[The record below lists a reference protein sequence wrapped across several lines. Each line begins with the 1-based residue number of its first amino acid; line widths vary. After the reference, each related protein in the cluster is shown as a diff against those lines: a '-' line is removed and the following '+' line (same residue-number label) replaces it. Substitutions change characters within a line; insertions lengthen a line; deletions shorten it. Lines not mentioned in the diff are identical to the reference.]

1 MSTPFLEYVVLHCL
15 HKLNGE
21 RTIYSIYHL
30 LSGKK
35 SSQTIQDA
43 HLFQL
48 TKFFKTYSSI
58 TRNHFDEIVKS
69 LVEQS
74 LIFETDEQYY
84 VVTETGLETL
94 KPTYPFLS
102 FLDGWHFQ
110 EGELFWE
117 RLSLLVQV
125 ASHLTEH
132 EAKYVPIQRNRHVQS
147 WVKSFLR
154 QCGVPRTKLSR
165 TLYEELVAYFTQ
177 VSVIDPAVVVIR
189 LTGFQAIGLTEKQA
203 NDTLGLEPTLYHYQ
217 FYALIHDMMNKIQSN
232 RTSYPLL
239 AIVLS
244 DLQTKQPLTES
255 TKKTYE
261 LLNKGF
267 SLEEIGKIRNLKV
280 NTIQDHIVEL
290 ALQIDSFDITPFVD
304 NEKINHIIAAKNK
317 TTSKQLRYI
326 KELVPDTTYFEIRL
340 VMTKYGDEQ

>member
-1 MSTPFLEYVVLHCL
+1 MEYVVLHCL

-58 TRNHFDEIVKS
+58 TRNQFDEIVNS

-74 LIFETDEQYY
+74 MIFETGEQYY
-84 VVTETGLETL
+84 VVSESGFEAL
-94 KPTYPFLS
+94 KTTYPFLS

-110 EGELFWE
+110 EGDLFWE

-125 ASHLTEH
+125 ASHLSEH
-132 EAKYVPIQRNRHVQS
+132 EVKYVPIQRNRHVQA
-147 WVKSFLR
+147 WIKSFLR
-154 QCGVPRTKLSR
+154 QCNVPRAKLSR
-165 TLYEELVAYFTQ
+165 SLYEELIACFTH
-177 VSVIDPAVVVIR
+177 VSEIDPAVVVIR
-189 LTGFQAIGLTEKQA
+189 LTGFQTIGLTEKQA
-203 NDTLGLEPTLYHYQ
+203 SDTLMLEPTLYHYQ

-232 RTSYPLL
+232 RTRFPLL

-244 DLQTKQPLTES
+244 DLQTNVPLTES
-255 TKKTYE
+255 TKKTYD

-290 ALQIDSFDITPFVD
+290 ALQIDSFDITPFIEG
-304 NEKINHIIAAKNK
+304 EKIKHIIAAKNK

-340 VMTKYGDEQ
+340 VMTKYGDER

>member
-21 RTIYSIYHL
+21 RTVYSIYHL

-58 TRNHFDEIVKS
+58 SRNHFEEIVKS

-74 LIFETDEQYY
+74 LIVETNEQYFA
-84 VVTETGLETL
+84 VTELGLEAL
-94 KPTYPFLS
+94 KKTYPFLS
-102 FLDGWHFQ
+102 ALDGWHFQ

-125 ASHLTEH
+125 ASHLSEH
-132 EAKYVPIQRNRHVQS
+132 EAKYVPIQRDRHVQA
-147 WVKSFLR
+147 WIKSFLR
-154 QCGVPRTKLSR
+154 QSGVPRTELSR
-165 TLYEELVAYFTQ
+165 SLYEELVSCFTQ
-177 VSVIDPAVVVIR
+177 MSEIDPSIVVIR

-203 NDTLGLEPTLYHYQ
+203 SDTLGLEPTLYHYQ
-217 FYALIHDMMNKIQSN
+217 FYALIHDMMNNIQSN
-232 RTSYPLL
+232 QTGFPIL
-239 AIVLS
+239 ASVLG
-244 DLQTKQPLTES
+244 DLQTNEPLTES

-267 SLEEIGKIRNLKV
+267 SLEEISKIRNLKV

-290 ALQIDSFDITPFVD
+290 ALQIDSFDITPFVEA
-304 NEKINHIIAAKNK
+304 EKINLIIDAKNK

-340 VMTKYGDEQ
+340 VMTKYGDV